1 MVIPL
6 GRVFHWLSMFNLN
19 LGKRDTME
27 IENMQALLC
36 ALALIAVRDAYR
48 RQEPIVPEPYKFQ
61 PFDLQALRQ
70 VYRAK
75 DTSPSRPS
83 DRQESYVAQSAS

>member
-1 MVIPL
+1 L
-6 GRVFHWLSMFNLN
+6 GAQQPQAGLLIAEKQKNKN
-19 LGKRDTME
+19 KKTK
-27 IENMQALLC
+27 ENMQALL
-36 ALALIAVRDAYR
+36 LALIAVRDAYR

-83 DRQESYVAQSAS
+83 DRQESYVAHSVS

>member
-1 MVIPL
+1 
-6 GRVFHWLSMFNLN
+6 
-19 LGKRDTME
+19 
-27 IENMQALLC
+27 MQALL
-36 ALALIAVRDAYR
+36 LALIAVRDAYR

-83 DRQESYVAQSAS
+83 DRQESYVAQSVS